1 MTGRWGGPAFWIER
15 RLAEEASTS
24 TGYVLPIPD
33 AGKVP
38 DSLQALL
45 KALKGGLALIETT
58 AQGWG
63 QGKTAAPRLDWQ
75 AERLGAAP
83 PDGLISLRQHV
94 RQDVL
99 AAYGV
104 PVGLSSASGARE
116 AWRQFLAATI
126 APLAKVVTAELA
138 AKLDAPDLALTFED
152 LRAADIVGRA
162 RSYKQL
168 VEAGMD
174 AAKAAAITGLE

>member
-1 MTGRWGGPAFWIER
+1 M
-15 RLAEEASTS
+15 
-24 TGYVLPIPD
+24 PIPD
-33 AGKVP
+33 GAQIP
-38 DSLQALL
+38 DTLKTLL

-63 QGKTAAPRLDWQ
+63 QGKTAAPAHDWQ

-83 PDGLISLRQHV
+83 PDSLISLRRDV
-94 RQDVL
+94 RGDIFG
-99 AAYGV
+99 AYGI
-104 PVGLSSASGARE
+104 PIGLSAAGAAVRE
-116 AWRQFLAATI
+116 SWRQFLAGTVS
-126 APLAKVVTAELA
+126 PLSKIVTAELA
-138 AKLDAPDLALTFED
+138 AKLDAPELTLTFED

-174 AAKAAAITGLE
+174 DVKAAQITGLE